1 MRRAEACTISLQDCR
16 NASTWMHRRMQR
28 LQDERIHLEG
38 VLAYERSLLAQQQA
52 DNIALRQQLQ
62 HQQVQLQ
69 QLQSPLGVGLAVAAD
84 GLDVHQPANAQAA
97 GHGEVAV
104 LHSQLNACADNA
116 LMQRADWARQQ
127 QLRSPDQSSRQQR
140 AAKVADLQWE
150 DAQSVILMHALGLNR
165 PTACA
170 AVHNRED
177 RPLDNDMGTMRKGA
191 LGGQQGQFGNAS
203 FAELEAELHVV
214 RSELEAVREEMATA
228 RAQVCWSGT
237 LC

>member
-1 MRRAEACTISLQDCR
+1 MYKILCIELKLVQNPLQDCR
-16 NASTWMHRRMQR
+16 SASTWMHRRMQR

-69 QLQSPLGVGLAVAAD
+69 QLQSPLGVGLAVAAE
-84 GLDVHQPANAQAA
+84 GAEIHQPANAWPACD
-97 GHGEVAV
+97 GEVAV

-116 LMQRADWARQQ
+116 LMQQAGCLLRQQ
-127 QLRSPDQSSRQQR
+127 QLRSLDPPYRQQR
-140 AAKVADLQWE
+140 AAKAAHLRWE
-150 DAQSVILMHALGLNR
+150 DAQSAILMHALGLKR

-170 AVHNRED
+170 AVHHRED
-177 RPLDNDMGTMRKGA
+177 RPLDIDMSTMREGPLA
-191 LGGQQGQFGNAS
+191 GQQGQ
-203 FAELEAELHVV
+203 LEAELDVV
-214 RSELEAVREEMATA
+214 RSELEAVREELMTA
-228 RAQVCWSGT
+228 RMQVCWSAI